1 MNAGSITSVTMV
13 LIVVAACSPASPVP
27 SGSQPPAAGP
37 TVTAGVSATP
47 RPTQVVVAGA
57 SRIPSGGE
65 IEPGRYFV
73 PKGPWTAVTFS
84 YTMPGGWIAEN
95 GGQTISRHPNESG
108 RQVGFS
114 VSIVDRLFADPCG
127 PNDTLEIGP
136 TADDLA
142 QALRQL
148 PGPEVSA
155 PTALTVGGLPGLVV
169 EMTVSAD
176 IDVEACDPPIG
187 LQIWLDRNANKYL
200 VAGPE
205 ALARIYA
212 VDVAGERFVLVAGHD
227 WTAAA
232 SDIAELDAII
242 ESIRFAL

>member
-1 MNAGSITSVTMV
+1 
-13 LIVVAACSPASPVP
+13 
-27 SGSQPPAAGP
+27 
-37 TVTAGVSATP
+37 
-47 RPTQVVVAGA
+47 VAGA
-57 SRIPSGGE
+57 SRIPGAGE

-84 YTMPGGWIAEN
+84 YTMPAGWIAEN
-95 GGQTISRHPNESG
+95 GGQTISKHPNESG
-108 RQVGFS
+108 RQVAFS

-142 QALRQL
+142 RALRQL

-155 PTALTVGGLPGLVV
+155 PATQTIGGLPGLAL
-169 EMTVSAD
+169 EMKVPAD

-187 LQIWLDRNANKYL
+187 LQIWLDRNAGKYL

-205 ALARIYA
+205 SLARIYT
-212 VDVAGERFVLVAGHD
+212 VDVDAERFVLVGGHD
-227 WTAAA
+227 WTAAE
-232 SDIAELDAII
+232 SDIAELEATI
-242 ESIRFAL
+242 ESIRFEP